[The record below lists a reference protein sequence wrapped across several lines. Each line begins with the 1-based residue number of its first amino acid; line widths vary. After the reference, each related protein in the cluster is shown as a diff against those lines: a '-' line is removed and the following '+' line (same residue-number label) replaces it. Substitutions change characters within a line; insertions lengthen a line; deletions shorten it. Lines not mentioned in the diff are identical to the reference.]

1 MSIADLRKDYRLAS
15 LAEADVDADP
25 VKQFEKWLGE
35 ALAAELPEP
44 TSMSLA
50 TVSIVVRESHGSN
63 EWPRPSSRILLL
75 KGFDAGGFVFFT
87 NYESRKGFDLAG
99 NPFAALLFHWVELER
114 QVRVEGRIEKI
125 SPGESDAYFYSRP
138 IASRLGALASPQS
151 KVIPNREWLEEQ
163 MRVVT
168 DRYQDAPPRP
178 ANWGGYRVVPD
189 RLEFWQGRR
198 NRLHDRI
205 VYTQYGGLWRI
216 QRLAP

>member
-1 MSIADLRKDYRLAS
+1 MSIADLRKDYKLAT

-35 ALAAELPEP
+35 ACAADLPEP
-44 TSMSLA
+44 TAMSLS
-50 TVSIVVRESHGSN
+50 TVSIKARESN
-63 EWPRPSSRILLL
+63 ELPRPSSRIVLL
-75 KGFDAGGFVFFT
+75 KEFDARGFVFFT
-87 NYESRKGFDLAG
+87 NYESRKGFELAA

-114 QVRVEGRIEKI
+114 QVRVEGRIERI
-125 SPGESDAYFYSRP
+125 SAGDSDAYFHSRP

-168 DRYQDAPPRP
+168 DRYREAPPRP
-178 ANWGGYRVVPD
+178 QSWGGYRVVPD
-189 RLEFWQGRR
+189 RFEFWQGRR
-198 NRLHDRI
+198 DRLHDRI
-205 VYTQYGGLWRI
+205 VYAQDGGRWRT